1 MAKTIK
7 NEDLRLNII
16 VNGDAGRKGILDTQ
30 KAISDLEG
38 KLKSLKS
45 AEGDHSREIAAT
57 NKKLTEAKARYVE
70 LQKQISL
77 ENKTISELKT
87 HIRATRAALEK
98 AVPGTENWE
107 RLNTELS
114 VSKKRFQ
121 ELAGQTGNVKIAISG
136 FVGIYGG
143 LSAAF
148 NNIMLAISR
157 LSGYFEKARQ
167 SWLDYDEAMV
177 DAMKTTGL
185 TRDEMDSL
193 SESLKKMDTRT
204 AQNELL
210 SLVRVG
216 GKLGISG
223 KEDLMEFV
231 SAADKINIALKEDL
245 GGDAEAAI
253 GQIGKLVD
261 IFQLKGEMGL
271 ERAMLSVGSAINEL
285 GAAST
290 ANEGYIVDFTN
301 RLAGIAPNAN
311 ISIDKILGL
320 ASTLDANG
328 QAAET
333 AATAIG
339 QTITAMF
346 KKTETFAQIAKM
358 PFEEF
363 KNLLEQDVNQALVKV
378 LEGMKG
384 DRGLFDIVDAMGEMH
399 LNGQRATTVLGA
411 LANNIDMLK
420 SQQEKANEAF
430 SAGTSLTDEFNKK
443 NESATAA
450 LEKSKKA
457 LEEQWVVIGQQ
468 LTPAMNL
475 VTVGSA
481 KLLSSIGQIITYAAK
496 YKFALLGLAAA
507 YAVLNKAEAIRLA
520 FSKQSIAAFKQR
532 KADLAIEATLLQGS
546 TKATMLHCAA
556 QNLLV
561 GNLKAAGTAFKA
573 FSKAILANP
582 IGLIAAGITAAIG
595 VLVHFIT
602 KSREAT
608 KGLRDLNR
616 QTTDSLSGFV
626 QAKEKI
632 DREKQSLEQLKEAAM
647 KAAVGSNERK
657 EAIRR
662 INELY
667 GDYLPNL
674 LSEKISNTEL
684 ETALTNVNTQLEKKI
699 LLQAKENE
707 LQTVLQHKMDTVK
720 AALEGYGKLFEKI
733 NGRKMNTAE
742 ITSMTEMLGKTYDNA
757 GSWSS
762 AKKRDR
768 YGVLGT
774 EFDTFTNNM
783 IAPEKLS
790 LIQRSTS
797 LGLYEEFA
805 KAIDKGRE
813 LKAVVDGLY
822 GTESPSGGT
831 TTVTTTTGG
840 TTAESGGGNEG
851 SGGNT
856 GGKWSLSSD
865 AAYQKQLLDLKKK
878 YLDGSYKDEQEYNAA
893 VLQLE
898 IDTLK
903 QRLSNT
909 SLSAEERISTEQ
921 SLNDKLIEQKRQ
933 TVRQEEALE
942 KKEEDLKRQGLKVL
956 QEVNDDKIAEEN
968 ARYEEEKAKFEG
980 NARVLEAVERKHKA
994 RLSKIHLDALDKR
1007 IKDAKAA
1014 YDLELLTA
1022 KNRQAE
1028 EVRTFTGS
1036 AAEKEEMQ
1044 RRHTEELAWISLQYA
1059 DDLKAIL
1066 NDVQSLDGDIDVRF
1080 KGLSPAELTALKQKL
1095 QEILAMKRDAEAP
1108 TSGGDGGNSEGGKNY
1123 ASGSSASA
1131 LGLSGDDWNALFA
1144 NTEAGINAMDKF
1156 QLAIKAVGGAANEA
1170 MKLVSMAAERQMAIE
1185 RKQLQEFKK
1194 SQDQKRKSL
1203 EKRVKAGL
1211 MTEEQYNAEVEAM
1224 DAEYDA
1230 KQEEMQLK
1238 QAKRQK
1244 QMQLTQAIINTAL
1257 GITAALA
1264 TAPPASYV
1272 MAALNAALG
1281 AAEIAMIASTPIT
1294 TGAEEG
1300 GEQFVAREQ
1309 DGKRFKARLNPDK
1322 RGFIGQP
1329 TLLVGENGPEYVI
1342 PNDGIENPT
1351 LAPLLGTIEQA
1362 RRAGTLKN
1370 LNFNAVYPV
1379 PAIGRES
1386 GGYTTPVTQTA
1397 IQDTTGIQSSS
1408 VSYDKE
1414 LKALLVRLEE
1424 RLSQP
1429 LQASVSM
1436 LGRNGIVENIS
1447 KYEELRQRGR
1457 LR

>member
-45 AEGDHSREIAAT
+45 AEGDHSKEITAT
-57 NKKLTEAKARYVE
+57 NKKLTEAKARYSE

-77 ENKTISELKT
+77 DNKTISELKT

-98 AVPGTENWE
+98 AVPGTENWK
-107 RLNTELS
+107 RLNAELS
-114 VSKKRFQ
+114 VSK
-121 ELAGQTGNVKIAISG
+121 N
-136 FVGIYGG
+136 
-143 LSAAF
+143 
-148 NNIMLAISR
+148 R
-157 LSGYFEKARQ
+157 LSELTAQASNVNKSLSLNKATTISVLLGNIAPLVSKLGVYAEQARQ

-231 SAADKINIALKEDL
+231 SAADKINVALKEDL

-430 SAGTSLTDEFNKK
+430 AAGTSLTEEFNKK
-443 NESATAA
+443 NESATAV
-450 LEKSKKA
+450 LEKSRKA
-457 LEEQWVVIGQQ
+457 LEAQWVVLGQQ

-475 VTVGSA
+475 ATVGSA
-481 KLLSSIGQIITYAAK
+481 KLLSIIGQMVAFVTK
-496 YKFALLGLAAA
+496 YKIALGGLSLA
-507 YAVLNKAEAIRLA
+507 YVALNKAEAIRLT
-520 FSKQSIAAFKQR
+520 FSKLNSAAFKQR

-546 TKATMLHCAA
+546 TKAAMLNCAA

-561 GNLKAAGTAFKA
+561 GNFKAATVAVKA
-573 FSKAILANP
+573 FGKALLANP

-595 VLVHFIT
+595 VLVHFVS

-608 KGLRDLNR
+608 KGLRELNK

-707 LQTVLQHKMDTVK
+707 LQTVLQHKTDAVK
-720 AALEGYGKLFEKI
+720 AALEGYQKLFEDV
-733 NGRKMNTAE
+733 NGRKMNAAE
-742 ITSMTEMLGKTYDNA
+742 ITSMTEMLGRTYDNA

-762 AKKRDR
+762 AKKSER

-774 EFDTFTNNM
+774 EFDDFQNKM
-783 IAPEKLS
+783 FAPENLG
-790 LIQRSTS
+790 LIQRGST

-813 LKAVVDGLY
+813 LKAIVDGLY
-822 GTESPSGGT
+822 GTGAPSG
-831 TTVTTTTGG
+831 VTTTTGLTNAG
-840 TTAESGGGNEG
+840 QDA
-851 SGGNT
+851 T
-856 GGKWSLSSD
+856 GGTGDGAGNAGDKWSFSSD
-865 AAYQKQLLDLKKK
+865 AAHQKQLLELKKK
-878 YLDGSYKDEQEYNAA
+878 YLDGGYKTEQEYNAA

-898 IDTLK
+898 IGTLK

-909 SLSAEERISTEQ
+909 TLSAAERLSAEQ
-921 SLNDKLIEQKRQ
+921 SLNDKLIEQKKETSRKA
-933 TVRQEEALE
+933 EDLE
-942 KKEEDLKRQGLKVL
+942 KQGLKVI
-956 QEVNDDKIAEEN
+956 QEVNADKIAEEN
-968 ARYEEEKAKFEG
+968 ARYKEEKAKFEG
-980 NARVLEAVERKHKA
+980 NARVLEAVEKKHKA

-1007 IKDAKAA
+1007 IKDVKAA
-1014 YDLELLTA
+1014 YDLELITA

-1028 EVRTFTGS
+1028 EASAFAGS
-1036 AAEKEEMQ
+1036 ASEKEAMQ
-1044 RRHTEELAWISLQYA
+1044 RRHTEELARINLKYAEDLQSI
-1059 DDLKAIL
+1059 LKS
-1066 NDVQSLDGDIDVRF
+1066 VHGLDGNIDVKF
-1080 KGLSPAELTALKQKL
+1080 NGLSQAELNALKQKL
-1095 QEILAMKRDAEAP
+1095 QEIIALKREAEKSDNP
-1108 TSGGDGGNSEGGKNY
+1108 NTGTEQDGGKKY
-1123 ASGSSASA
+1123 ASGGSA
-1131 LGLSGDDWNALFA
+1131 LGLSSEDWNALLS
-1144 NTEAGINAMDKF
+1144 NTEAGIDAMDRF
-1156 QLAIKAVGGAANEA
+1156 QLAVKAVGSAANEA
-1170 MKLVSMAAERQMAIE
+1170 LQLVSMASERQAAIE
-1185 RKQLQEFKK
+1185 RQQLKEFKK
-1194 SQDQKRKSL
+1194 SQDQRKTAL
-1203 EKRVKAGL
+1203 EKRVNAGL
-1211 MTEEQYNAEVEAM
+1211 MTEAQYNAEVEAM
-1224 DAEYDA
+1224 DSEYDA
-1230 KQEEMQLK
+1230 KQEELQLK

-1244 QMQLTQAIINTAL
+1244 QMQLVQAIINTAL

-1264 TAPPASYV
+1264 TVPPASYV
-1272 MAALNAALG
+1272 MAALNAAMG
-1281 AAEIAMIASTPIT
+1281 AAQIALIASTPIT

-1300 GEQFVAREQ
+1300 GEQFVARKQ
-1309 DGKRFKARLNPDK
+1309 DGKRFKARLSPDK

-1342 PNDGIENPT
+1342 PNDGLENPT

-1362 RRAGTLKN
+1362 RRAGTLKS
-1370 LNFNAVYPV
+1370 LNFNAVYPT
-1379 PAIGRES
+1379 PAIGRAS
-1386 GGYTTPVTQTA
+1386 GGYTVAPSAGTT
-1397 IQDTTGIQSSS
+1397 DTSFQNISSGGA
-1408 VSYDKE
+1408 DKE
-1414 LKALLVRLEE
+1414 LKQLLARLNERLEKPI
-1424 RLSQP
+1424 R
-1429 LQASVSM
+1429 ASVSM
-1436 LGRNGIVENIS
+1436 LGRDGIVENIS
-1447 KYEELRQRGR
+1447 RYQELKNRGR
-1457 LR
+1457 LK

>member
-136 FVGIYGG
+136 FAGIYGG

-231 SAADKINIALKEDL
+231 SAADKINVALKEDL
-245 GGDAEAAI
+245 GGDAETAI

-346 KKTETFAQIAKM
+346 KKTGTFAQIAKM

-430 SAGTSLTDEFNKK
+430 TAGTSLTEEFSKK
-443 NESATAA
+443 NESATAV
-450 LEKSKKA
+450 LEKSRKA
-457 LEEQWVVIGQQ
+457 LEAQWVVLGQQ

-475 VTVGSA
+475 ATVGSA
-481 KLLSSIGQIITYAAK
+481 KLLSIIGQMVAFVTK
-496 YKFALLGLAAA
+496 YKIALGGLALA
-507 YAVLNKAEAIRLA
+507 YVALNKAEAIRLT
-520 FSKQSIAAFKQR
+520 FSKLNSAAFKQR

-546 TKATMLHCAA
+546 TKAAMLNCAA

-561 GNLKAAGTAFKA
+561 GNFKAATVAVKA
-573 FSKAILANP
+573 FGKALLANP
-582 IGLIAAGITAAIG
+582 IGLIAAGITAAAG
-595 VLVHFIT
+595 VLIHFIS

-608 KGLRDLNR
+608 KGLRELNK

-707 LQTVLQHKMDTVK
+707 LQTVLQHKTDAVK
-720 AALEGYGKLFEKI
+720 AALEGYQKLFEDV
-733 NGRKMNTAE
+733 NGRKMNAAE
-742 ITSMTEMLGKTYDNA
+742 ITSMTEMLGRTYDNA

-762 AKKRDR
+762 AKKSER

-774 EFDTFTNNM
+774 EFDDFQNKM
-783 IAPEKLS
+783 FAPENLG
-790 LIQRSTS
+790 LIQRGST

-813 LKAVVDGLY
+813 LKAIVDGLY
-822 GTESPSGGT
+822 GTGAPSGGT
-831 TTVTTTTGG
+831 TTTGLTNAGQDATGG
-840 TTAESGGGNEG
+840 TGDGAGNAG
-851 SGGNT
+851 D
-856 GGKWSLSSD
+856 KWSFSSD
-865 AAYQKQLLDLKKK
+865 AAHQKQLLELKKK
-878 YLDGSYKDEQEYNAA
+878 YLEGGYKTEQEYNAA

-903 QRLSNT
+903 RRLSNT
-909 SLSAEERISTEQ
+909 TLSAAERLSAEQ
-921 SLNDKLIEQKRQ
+921 SLNDKLIEQKKETSRKA
-933 TVRQEEALE
+933 EDLE
-942 KKEEDLKRQGLKVL
+942 KQGLKVI
-956 QEVNDDKIAEEN
+956 QEVNADKIAEEN
-968 ARYEEEKAKFEG
+968 ARYEQERAKFEG
-980 NARVLEAVERKHKA
+980 NASVLEAVERKHKA

-1007 IKDAKAA
+1007 IKDSKAA

-1036 AAEKEEMQ
+1036 ASEKVAMQ
-1044 RRHTEELAWISLQYA
+1044 RRHTEELAQISLKYA
-1059 DDLKAIL
+1059 EDLQSIL
-1066 NDVQSLDGDIDVRF
+1066 SSVQGIDGNIDVKF
-1080 KGLSPAELTALKQKL
+1080 NGLSQAELNALKQKL
-1095 QEILAMKRDAEAP
+1095 QEIIALKREAE
-1108 TSGGDGGNSEGGKNY
+1108 TSDNPNTGTEQDGGKKY
-1123 ASGSSASA
+1123 ASGGSA
-1131 LGLSGDDWNALFA
+1131 LGLSSEDWNALLS
-1144 NTEAGINAMDKF
+1144 NTEAGIDAMDRF
-1156 QLAIKAVGGAANEA
+1156 QLAVKAVGSAANEA
-1170 MKLVSMAAERQMAIE
+1170 LQLVSMTAERQAAIE
-1185 RKQLQEFKK
+1185 RQQLKEFKK
-1194 SQDQKRKSL
+1194 SQDQRKTAL
-1203 EKRVKAGL
+1203 EKRVNAGL
-1211 MTEEQYNAEVEAM
+1211 MTEAQYNAEVEAM

-1230 KQEEMQLK
+1230 KQEELQLK

-1244 QMQLTQAIINTAL
+1244 QMQLIQAIINTAL

-1272 MAALNAALG
+1272 MAALNAAMG
-1281 AAEIAMIASTPIT
+1281 AAQIALIASTPIT

-1309 DGKRFKARLNPDK
+1309 DGKRFKARLSPDK

-1342 PNDGIENPT
+1342 PNDGLENPT

-1362 RRAGTLKN
+1362 RRAGTLKS
-1370 LNFNAVYPV
+1370 LNFNAVYPT
-1379 PAIGRES
+1379 PAIGRAS
-1386 GGYTTPVTQTA
+1386 GGYTVAPSAGTT
-1397 IQDTTGIQSSS
+1397 DTSFQNISSGGA
-1408 VSYDKE
+1408 DKE
-1414 LKALLVRLEE
+1414 LKQLLDRLNERLEKPI
-1424 RLSQP
+1424 R
-1429 LQASVSM
+1429 ASVSM
-1436 LGRNGIVENIS
+1436 LGRDGIVENIS
-1447 KYEELRQRGR
+1447 RYQELKNRGR
-1457 LR
+1457 LK

>member
-45 AEGDHSREIAAT
+45 AEGDHSGEIAAT
-57 NKKLTEAKARYVE
+57 NKKLTEAKARYAE

-77 ENKTISELKT
+77 DNKTISELKT

-107 RLNTELS
+107 RLNAELS

-121 ELAGQTGNVKIAISG
+121 ELAGQTGNVKVAISG

-148 NNIMLAISR
+148 NNIMDAISS

-193 SESLKKMDTRT
+193 SESLRKMDTRT

-231 SAADKINIALKEDL
+231 SAADKINVALKEDL

-420 SQQEKANEAF
+420 NQQEKANEAF

-443 NESATAA
+443 NESATAV

-457 LEEQWVVIGQQ
+457 LEEQWVVIGEQ

-481 KLLSSIGQIITYAAK
+481 KLLSLIGQIITYAAK
-496 YKFALLGLAAA
+496 YKIVLGGLALA
-507 YAVLNKAEAIRLA
+507 YAALNKVEAIRLTL
-520 FSKQSIAAFKQR
+520 SKLNSAAFKQR

-546 TKATMLHCAA
+546 TKATMLNCAA

-561 GNLKAAGTAFKA
+561 GNLRAAGTAFKA
-573 FSKAILANP
+573 FSKALLANP

-595 VLVHFIT
+595 VLIHFIS

-608 KGLRDLNR
+608 KGLRELNR

-632 DREKQSLEQLKEAAM
+632 DRERQSLEQLKEAAM

-707 LQTVLQHKMDTVK
+707 LQTVLQHKTDTVK

-733 NGRKMNTAE
+733 NGRKMNAAE
-742 ITSMTEMLGKTYDNA
+742 ITSMTETLSRTYDNVQKDD
-757 GSWSS
+757 SELNYRYD
-762 AKKRDR
+762 AKQTFRQSGMQFYRDR
-768 YGVLGT
+768 
-774 EFDTFTNNM
+774 
-783 IAPEKLS
+783 
-790 LIQRSTS
+790 QS
-797 LGLYEEFA
+797 LGLSPQTQGQKSLLWNLNDEFV
-805 KAIDKGRE
+805 KAIRTGRE

-822 GTESPSGGT
+822 GTETPSGGT
-831 TTVTTTTGG
+831 AAGGGIAGTGSTSTGG
-840 TTAESGGGNEG
+840 SD
-851 SGGNT
+851 S
-856 GGKWSLSSD
+856 GKWSLSKD
-865 AAYQKQLLDLKKK
+865 EQHQKQLLDLKKK
-878 YLDGSYKDEQEYNAA
+878 YLSGGYKDEQEYNAA

-909 SLSAEERISTEQ
+909 ALSAEERLSAEQ
-921 SLNDKLIEQKRQ
+921 TLNDKLIEQKKQ
-933 TVRQEEALE
+933 AARQEESLE
-942 KKEEDLKRQGLKVL
+942 KKKEDLQKQGLKVL
-956 QEVNDDKIAEEN
+956 REVNDDKIAEEN
-968 ARYEEEKAKFEG
+968 ARYEEERAMFEG
-980 NARVLEAVERKHKA
+980 NAAALEAVERKHRA
-994 RLSKIHLDALDKR
+994 RLSKIHLDALDKQM
-1007 IKDAKAA
+1007 KDAKAA
-1014 YDLELLTA
+1014 NELELLA
-1022 KNRQAE
+1022 ARNRQAE
-1028 EVRTFTGS
+1028 EVRNFSGS
-1036 AAEKEEMQ
+1036 AAEKERMQ
-1044 RRHTEELAWISLQYA
+1044 RRHNEELARINQNYA
-1059 DDLKAIL
+1059 LKLKSIL
-1066 NDVQSLDGDIDVRF
+1066 DTLTSADGNIDIRF
-1080 KGLSPAELTALKQKL
+1080 SGLSDSDLTALKTRI
-1095 QEILAMKRDAEAP
+1095 QEIISIMNESASP
-1108 TSGGDGGNSEGGKNY
+1108 SGGDGQESGQGFRTFGGG
-1123 ASGSSASA
+1123 AFGVSAEQWQEFFDN
-1131 LGLSGDDWNALFA
+1131 L
-1144 NTEAGINAMDKF
+1144 EAGKVGA
-1156 QLAIKAVGGAANEA
+1156 QELGTAIQAIGGAASEA
-1170 MKLVSMAAERQMAIE
+1170 MNLASLAASRQTAIE
-1185 RKQLQEFKK
+1185 NNQLKEYKK
-1194 SQDQKRKSL
+1194 SQDQKRKAL
-1203 EKRVKAGL
+1203 EKRVNAGL
-1211 MTEEQYNAEVEAM
+1211 MTEAQYNAEIEAM

-1230 KQEEMQLK
+1230 KQEELQLK

-1244 QMQLTQAIINTAL
+1244 QLQLTQAIINTAL
-1257 GITAALA
+1257 GVTAALNN
-1264 TAPPASYV
+1264 PFPLNIV
-1272 MAALNAALG
+1272 LAAINGAMG
-1281 AAEIAMIASTPIT
+1281 AAQIALIASTPIT

-1300 GEQFVAREQ
+1300 GMQFVERKQ
-1309 DGKRFKARLNPDK
+1309 DGKTFKARLSPDK
-1322 RGFIGQP
+1322 RGLIGQP

-1386 GGYTTPVTQTA
+1386 GGYTTPVTQTP
-1397 IQDTTGIQSSS
+1397 IQDTTLTPPSS

-1414 LKALLVRLEE
+1414 LKELLVRLEE

-1429 LQASVSM
+1429 IQASVSM

-1447 KYEELRQRGR
+1447 KYEELKKRGQ